1 MDISIEK
8 LNANN
13 YSTWK
18 EDVKVVLMEK
28 GSWRIIT
35 EEEKVPHKLSGI
47 EGEEERTYQKLLK
60 DCSFRKDRA
69 YSVIYLSS
77 EKEYRLLIAG
87 IEDPV
92 KAWKI
97 LEEHFR
103 PDSRARA
110 IGLTDEFFSCRV
122 CPDEDIGIYAARLK
136 HISAQL
142 ADCDKPI
149 KDWYHAFQLIRY
161 LPPEYAGIVQAIYRW
176 KDEDFKADKVLSEL
190 LAEEARLK
198 QSNKDQEVLACQAKT
213 NSSRPIK
220 VITRKIPSGNHD
232 QVELTSKVK
241 GRQRKNQKRRPRSF
255 SRKRQNTSLVTDAN
269 ASATTSLP
277 PGTWIFDTAAT
288 SHFSCDKDSMLN
300 YRPVK
305 GAEVSVAIGGVT
317 CPVEGTGEVELE
329 FYKNGKIR
337 SNKPLELLPMDL
349 CGPIQNVAIGGYR
362 YFLTITDDY
371 SRKVNVYPVK
381 EKRDVFKCFRSHQNR
396 VERYLNSKIIS
407 IRTDNGLEFC
417 NSEFEVLLEEQ
428 GIKVERTNTYTTEQN
443 GVSERYNYTAM
454 DCVKAML
461 NDSGLGNHFWVEALF
476 CFTYV
481 WNRVCH
487 GKQKLTP
494 LELFCG
500 NKPSVKH
507 LKIFGA
513 AAFLGVPKQQRR
525 KLDTRAKKGIMVGY
539 AQRTRGYRIWLPS
552 DRKIIESINVNFDE
566 DVGDRSGAVLDPPK
580 TVSLKFDNPASNTD
594 SDRESNK
601 SYSDS
606 DDSSVKSEFKMETKS
621 GESQS
626 VSPMKFSLVRTAIPR
641 KKGSRTDIYYYVSG
655 SKTRLRSHEDVR
667 KFCESNNLS
676 YDGKLFDFSGKNTCT
691 EEIKLEPTEVNISQT
706 NVSKI

>member
-13 YSTWK
+13 DSTWK

-28 GSWRIIT
+28 
-35 EEEKVPHKLSGI
+35 
-47 EGEEERTYQKLLK
+47 
-60 DCSFRKDRA
+60 
-69 YSVIYLSS
+69 
-77 EKEYRLLIAG
+77 
-87 IEDPV
+87 
-92 KAWKI
+92 
-97 LEEHFR
+97 
-103 PDSRARA
+103 
-110 IGLTDEFFSCRV
+110 
-122 CPDEDIGIYAARLK
+122 
-136 HISAQL
+136 AQL

-149 KDWYHAFQLIRY
+149 KDSYHAFQLIRY
-161 LPPEYAGIVQAIYRW
+161 LPPDYAGIVQAIYRW

-198 QSNKDQEVLACQAKT
+198 QSNKNQEVLACQAKI
-213 NSSRPIK
+213 NSSRPLN
-220 VITRKIPSGNHD
+220 VNARKIPSENHD
-232 QVELTSKVK
+232 QVELTGKVK

-255 SRKRQNTSLVTDAN
+255 SRKRQNTSLVIEAN
-269 ASATTSLP
+269 ASVTTSLP

-317 CPVEGTGEVELE
+317 CPMEGTGEVELE
-329 FYKNGKIR
+329 FYKN
-337 SNKPLELLPMDL
+337 
-349 CGPIQNVAIGGYR
+349 
-362 YFLTITDDY
+362 DDY
-371 SRKVNVYPVK
+371 SRKVDVYPVK
-381 EKRDVFKCFRSHQNR
+381 DKRDAFKCFHSDQNR
-396 VERYLNSKIIS
+396 VERYVNSKIIS
-407 IRTDNGLEFC
+407 TRTDNSLEFC

-428 GIKVERTNTYTTEQN
+428 GIKVERTNTYTPQQN
-443 GVSERYNYTAM
+443 GVSEWYNYTAM

-461 NDSGLGNHFWVEALF
+461 DDSGLGNHFWVEALF
-476 CFTYV
+476 CFTYA
-481 WNRVCH
+481 WNRICH

-494 LELFCG
+494 FELFCG

-525 KLDTRAKKGIMVGY
+525 KLDMRAKKGIMVGY
-539 AQRTRGYRIWLPS
+539 AQRTKGYRIWLPS
-552 DRKIIESINVNFDE
+552 DRKIIESINVNFDK
-566 DVGDRSGAVLDPPK
+566 DVGDCSGAVLDPPK

-594 SDRESNK
+594 SDQESNK

-606 DDSSVKSEFKMETKS
+606 DDSSVKCEFKMKTTSGTSKS

-626 VSPMKFSLVRTAIPR
+626 VSPVKFSLVRTAVPQ
-641 KKGSRTDIYYYVSG
+641 KKSSRTDIYYYVSG
-655 SKTRLRSHEDVR
+655 SKTRLCSHEDVR
-667 KFCESNNLS
+667 TFCESNNLL

-691 EEIKLEPTEVNISQT
+691 DEIKLEPTEVNISQT
-706 NVSKI
+706 VFKDLYSIKQQRFRPIIVWYYIVFRDICAWGKSGYTKWGKTGPDSFDDSSAEDDKNTSDLDCLDFNDVFSNFINAEDGSTAETVLTWSTKAAVAWRKNTTALHMNSLTNILKMSYKIKMSATFALKI

>member
-122 CPDEDIGIYAARLK
+122 CPNEDIGIYAARLK

>member
-35 EEEKVPHKLSGI
+35 EEEKVPDKLSGI

-60 DCSFRKDRA
+60 DYSFRKDRA

-136 HISAQL
+136 RISAQL

-198 QSNKDQEVLACQAKT
+198 QSNKDQEVLACQSKT

-220 VITRKIPSGNHD
+220 VITQKIPSGNHD

-241 GRQRKNQKRRPRSF
+241 GRQRQNQKRRPRSF

-329 FYKNGKIR
+329 FYKNG
-337 SNKPLELLPMDL
+337 E
-349 CGPIQNVAIGGYR
+349 CE
-362 YFLTITDDY
+362 TITLLNVLY
-371 SRKVNVYPVK
+371 SPKLK
-381 EKRDVFKCFRSHQNR
+381 QN
-396 VERYLNSKIIS
+396 LI
-407 IRTDNGLEFC
+407 
-417 NSEFEVLLEEQ
+417 
-428 GIKVERTNTYTTEQN
+428 
-443 GVSERYNYTAM
+443 
-454 DCVKAML
+454 
-461 NDSGLGNHFWVEALF
+461 
-476 CFTYV
+476 
-481 WNRVCH
+481 
-487 GKQKLTP
+487 
-494 LELFCG
+494 
-500 NKPSVKH
+500 
-507 LKIFGA
+507 
-513 AAFLGVPKQQRR
+513 
-525 KLDTRAKKGIMVGY
+525 
-539 AQRTRGYRIWLPS
+539 
-552 DRKIIESINVNFDE
+552 
-566 DVGDRSGAVLDPPK
+566 
-580 TVSLKFDNPASNTD
+580 
-594 SDRESNK
+594 
-601 SYSDS
+601 
-606 DDSSVKSEFKMETKS
+606 
-621 GESQS
+621 
-626 VSPMKFSLVRTAIPR
+626 
-641 KKGSRTDIYYYVSG
+641 SG
-655 SKTRLRSHEDVR
+655 SKIDKAGHNFVCNKNILNVYH
-667 KFCESNNLS
+667 K
-676 YDGKLFDFSGKNTCT
+676 DGHKLFYAKRQGGLYYVTPNYHKNV
-691 EEIKLEPTEVNISQT
+691 KSKVSNRNLKSNVNISSISVNDL
-706 NVSKI
+706 NVWHKRYCHINTKYIVNTSNNKSVNGLPNFKSDYIKCEPCKIAKSKRKTFKPI